1 MDKYFLM
8 GRDGII
14 AYQNSGAQG
23 VANCEE
29 DWAIVKYNERSSL
42 LKDLLDKFIG
52 WDDYLEIHYTE
63 VEEIERQKNAIQ
75 WHKLRNYA
83 SMKNGS
89 MTAEQYLVYLQ
100 TNFTIPV
107 PLDFEAL

>member
-8 GRDGII
+8 GRDAII
-14 AYQNSGAQG
+14 AYQDGGAQS
-23 VANCEE
+23 VANCE
-29 DWAIVKYNERSSL
+29 DNWSIVKYNQRNSL

-83 SMKNGS
+83 SEKNGS

-100 TNFTIPV
+100 TNFRIPV
-107 PLDFEAL
+107 LLDLEDL